1 MLIKFYGKMLSKET
15 TWETVC
21 TTLDNNIEVGLTEVG
36 CNSVDFIIIPLVVAS
51 SKTLLKLQ

>member
-1 MLIKFYGKMLSKET
+1 MLSKET